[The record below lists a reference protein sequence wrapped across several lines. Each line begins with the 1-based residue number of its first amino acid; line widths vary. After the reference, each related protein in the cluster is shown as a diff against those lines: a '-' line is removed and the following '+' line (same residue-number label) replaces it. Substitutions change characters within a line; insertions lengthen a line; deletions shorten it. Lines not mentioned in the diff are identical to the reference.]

1 MLSREAEALYW
12 VGRHLERA
20 EMTARWC
27 DVEYHSRLEGEA
39 GREAALPWPALLA
52 GRGEAIAYAERFG
65 DWDEPSLLWF
75 LICDRD
81 NPNSIR
87 SCVTAAR
94 ENARGLRGQI
104 ASEMWEHLNRFH
116 LELNERSEETVESRT
131 PHELLQWVKSS
142 CWLFD
147 GIAERTMLRGEG
159 WQFFRCG
166 KFLERA
172 EATARLLDG
181 MASSQGPG
189 AEPPGTESA
198 MNLHRWTA
206 LLKSAGAYEA
216 FWKTHAGITPA
227 EVVAFILFHARF
239 PGTVR
244 YALTRVDQ
252 CLRLISGATEG
263 DDENEAVRCA
273 GRFLAALVHARMRE
287 ALADLHIY
295 LTAVVGDAATL
306 HDAIVRTFFSHL
318 AWRPWETEVA
328 ERDVPIPAVPGANDD
343 GRPPSGGQPGGGPSA
358 CLPLALARQMFAA
371 GQQ

>member
-12 VGRHLERA
+12 VGRYLERV
-20 EMTARWC
+20 EMTARWF

-39 GREAALPWPALLA
+39 DEGAVLPWPALLA
-52 GRGEAIAYAERFG
+52 GRGEAFDYSERYS
-65 DWDEPSLLWF
+65 DWDEASLLQF
-75 LICDRD
+75 LVLDRA

-87 SCVTAAR
+87 SCITAAR

-104 ASEMWEHLNRFH
+104 ASEMWEHLNRVY
-116 LELNERSEETVESRT
+116 LELGEQTGETVHSRT
-131 PHELLQWVKSS
+131 PHELLQWVKCA

-181 MASSQGPG
+181 MAISAAIAPGSRLQAPSSEPGHPAAPLVRAAGRAWSLEPG
-189 AEPPGTESA
+189 AIVA
-198 MNLHRWTA
+198 DLHRWTA

-227 EVVAFILFHARF
+227 DVVTFILFHARF
-239 PGTVR
+239 PGSVR

-252 CLRLISGATEG
+252 CLRWISGVNEG

-273 GRFLAALVHARMRE
+273 GRFLAALVHVRVCE
-287 ALADLHIY
+287 ALADLHTY

-306 HDAIVRTFFSHL
+306 HEAIVRTFFSHL
-318 AWRPWETEVA
+318 AWRPWEAEEPETEFA
-328 ERDVPIPAVPGANDD
+328 MPAP
-343 GRPPSGGQPGGGPSA
+343 RR
-358 CLPLALARQMFAA
+358 RQMVAA
-371 GQQ
+371 AQQ